1 VSFSIPTSYTYKGE
15 TKTIQEWADHWG
27 VSKET
32 MRNRFR
38 KGMPEDEIMSPRFG
52 RGGRVRGQVAKNE
65 PIIPKIDNPLRHAKW
80 I

>member
-1 VSFSIPTSYTYKGE
+1 MSFTVPETYTHNGM
-15 TKTIQEWADHWG
+15 TKDIQGWADYWG

-32 MRNRFR
+32 MRNRFKR
-38 KGMPEDEIMSPRFG
+38 GMSREQKMSKRYG
-52 RGGRVRGQVAKNE
+52 KGGRARGQVAKNE